1 MGAFRHRQRLFAILF
16 QKFSELAAKQGFRRI
31 LRKRRTGFMGLAD
44 VNASDSGFA
53 ERVRSA
59 LIWRSGGQIVAQL
72 LSWGSTIY
80 VMRQLD
86 PGDYGLF
93 AMTQVILNF
102 MQFLNGY
109 GLVSALVQSE
119 SLSNRQVRQ
128 AFGMML
134 VMNGALAAV
143 QLAIAPAAADYYNQ
157 PVIADLLRVQALIY
171 LSTPFI
177 AIPEVLMAR
186 SLDFR
191 APAIVGLIAAIA
203 AALVAIAGA
212 TLGWGV
218 WTLVF
223 APITGFY
230 VRGAGYAFATRFVL
244 LPCFDFR
251 GTGWMVAFGASL
263 LGGQLLVMVQ
273 TQTDILIGGRLLDS
287 HELGLYAEALFL
299 TQIFVARILPPLND
313 VAFPAYARMQGNQ
326 EMLNAAFCRS
336 ARLILL
342 MACPLYLGMAVAA
355 EPLVLTVFGEKWR
368 GMASFV
374 TIIAISMPFYVLQQL
389 VGPALNAIG
398 RPGLN
403 MRIAGIG
410 AALMP
415 GAYLLGAQIGAVG
428 LALAWA
434 AGIPVL
440 ALVSARITTQA
451 MGMKVSALLLAL
463 IPSLIAAA
471 AMALLVALVDRTLPV
486 LPAPAHLA
494 ALVTVGALTYVAILR
509 LFCPAMITE
518 LFALVRRKQP
528 VPA

>member
-1 MGAFRHRQRLFAILF
+1 MALTGA
-16 QKFSELAAKQGFRRI
+16 
-31 LRKRRTGFMGLAD
+31 D
-44 VNASDSGFA
+44 ASDSGFGA
-53 ERVRSA
+53 KVRAA
-59 LIWRSGGQIVAQL
+59 LIWRSGGQIAAQM
-72 LSWGSTIY
+72 LSWGSTLY

-109 GLVSALVQSE
+109 GLVSALVQAE
-119 SLSNRQVRQ
+119 SLTNWQVRQ
-128 AFGMML
+128 AFGLML
-134 VMNGALAAV
+134 LLNGALAAA
-143 QLAIAPAAADYYNQ
+143 QLALAPLAADYYSQ
-157 PVIADLLRVQALIY
+157 PIVADLLRVQALIY

-223 APITGFY
+223 APIVGFY
-230 VRGAGYAFATRFVL
+230 VRGVGYAFATRFAVL
-244 LPCFDFR
+244 PTLDFR
-251 GTGWMVAFGASL
+251 GAGWMVAFGASL

-299 TQIFVARILPPLND
+299 TQIFVARVLPPLND
-313 VAFPAYARMQGNQ
+313 VAFPAYARMQGDR

-342 MACPLYLGMAVAA
+342 VACPAYLGMAVAA
-355 EPLVLTVFGEKWR
+355 EPLVLTLFGEKWL
-368 GMASFV
+368 GMAPFV
-374 TIIAISMPFYVLQQL
+374 TIIAVSMPFYVLQQL
-389 VGPALNAIG
+389 LNPALNAIG
-398 RPGLN
+398 RPGLTL
-403 MRIAGIG
+403 RIAAIG
-410 AALMP
+410 AVLMP
-415 GAYLLGAQIGAVG
+415 LAYLAGVRIGAVG
-428 LALAWA
+428 LAWAWA
-434 AGIPVL
+434 LGIPVL
-440 ALVSARITTQA
+440 ALAAARITTTA
-451 MGMKVSALLLAL
+451 MGMKLSLFLRSLA
-463 IPSLIAAA
+463 PSLAAA
-471 AMALLVALVDRTLPV
+471 VPMALAVALFDRALPP
-486 LPAPAHLA
+486 LPAPARLGL
-494 ALVTVGALTYVAILR
+494 LVTGGVLSYAAILR
-509 LFCPAMITE
+509 LFCPATISE
-518 LFALVRRKQP
+518 LTALLRRRQP